1 MSNKTTEQNEPY
13 IGIDLGTTY
22 SVCAIFKDGNVEII
36 PNDQGNRSTPSF
48 ISFSN
53 EEIIVGEVA
62 KNQTHINPKS
72 TIYDVKRII
81 GRKYTDPGLQNDL
94 KFFTYDVGRDDNDN
108 PIIDLKVGNES
119 KKYHPEEISAILLRK
134 IKEYAET
141 YIGCPIKNAVVTVP
155 AYFNNAQ
162 RQATNDA
169 GKIAGL
175 NIVRIINEPTASA
188 LAYGLNQKREGKF
201 IVFDLGGGTLDVS
214 ILEIINNT
222 FQVLATS
229 GDTRLGGEDFDNI
242 LVIYFLNEFK
252 KKYDIPD
259 NKILEIAKTEN
270 KIMRKLK
277 AECEN
282 IKKVLSTSNNAS
294 VMVENFYDGHDMNFA
309 ISRQKFELLCEKK
322 FNSCIVPIEDALKS
336 AKLEKSD
343 IDDIILIGGST
354 RIPKI
359 RDIVKYYFDKVPKC
373 NINAD
378 EAVAIGAAIQ
388 AAIIKGENDN
398 SIRDM
403 VLLDVTPLS
412 LGIEIAGGVMEK
424 IIQKSTTIPHKET
437 KTFSTYSDNQ
447 TCVSIQIYEG
457 ERALT
462 KDNNLLGKFE
472 LNGIPPKPK
481 GIPRINIDFEVDAN
495 GILSV
500 TAIEESLGIKK
511 QITITDNTGRLSK
524 EQICNMIEDAE
535 KNAEND
541 KKLREKNELKNKI
554 EFYVD
559 AFKNRMNDVEF
570 IQANGDEKIKYYNK
584 IIDAILEWMTE
595 NFDKTTKED
604 LDSKYAFV
612 KQKLVY

>member
-1 MSNKTTEQNEPY
+1 MDKKITEQNEPY

-22 SVCAIFKDGNVEII
+22 SVCAIFKNGNVEII
-36 PNDQGNRSTPSF
+36 PNDQGNRTTPSF
-48 ISFSN
+48 ILFDN
-53 EEIIVGEVA
+53 EEIIVGDIA
-62 KNQTHINPKS
+62 KNRAQINPKN
-72 TIYDVKRII
+72 TIFDVKRII
-81 GRKYTDPGLQNDL
+81 GRKYMDPGVQNDL
-94 KFFTYDVGRDDNDN
+94 KFFTYDVGKDENNNPLINVKINDEN
-108 PIIDLKVGNES
+108 
-119 KKYHPEEISAILLRK
+119 KKFHPEEISAILLRK

-141 YIGCPIKNAVVTVP
+141 YLGCPVKNAVVTVP

-252 KKYDIPD
+252 KKYDITD
-259 NKILEIAKTEN
+259 NKILEIVKTEN
-270 KIMRKLK
+270 KNIRKLK
-277 AECEN
+277 TECEN
-282 IKKVLSTSNNAS
+282 VKKILSTSNNAS
-294 VMVENFYDGHDMNFA
+294 ISIENFYDNHDMIFT

-322 FNSCIVPIEDALKS
+322 FNSCLIPIEDALKS

-343 IDDIILIGGST
+343 IDDIILIGGTT

-359 RDIVKYYFDKVPKC
+359 REIVKYYFDKVPKC

-398 SIRDM
+398 NIKDM

-424 IIQKSTTIPHKET
+424 IIHKSTTIPHKET

-447 TCVSIQIYEG
+447 TCVSIQVYEG

-472 LNGIPPKPK
+472 LNGIPPKPR

-511 QITITDNTGRLSK
+511 QITITDNTGRLTK
-524 EQICNMIEDAE
+524 EQIVNMIEDAE

-541 KKLREKNELKNKI
+541 KKFKEKNELKNKI
-554 EFYVD
+554 EFYID
-559 AFKNRMNDVEF
+559 SFKNKMDDIEF
-570 IQANGDEKIKYYNK
+570 IQSRGEEKIKYYNK
-584 IIDAILEWMTE
+584 IIDAIIDWLIE
-595 NFDKTTKED
+595 NFEKTTKED
-604 LDSKYAFV
+604 IENKYVFI